1 MKPKLHPRKSKQDA
15 VKDNDVVCKIREID
29 YYKRKYISV
38 DMIENP
44 PSAKPNKKAKNKVDE
59 NVLFLK
65 NITEIITKLI

>member
-1 MKPKLHPRKSKQDA
+1 LYPKLHPPKSKQDA
-15 VKDNDVVCKIREID
+15 AKNDDVVCKCVKLTFIKEN
-29 YYKRKYISV
+29 ISV

-44 PSAKPNKKAKNKVDE
+44 PSAKPNKKGKSKVDE